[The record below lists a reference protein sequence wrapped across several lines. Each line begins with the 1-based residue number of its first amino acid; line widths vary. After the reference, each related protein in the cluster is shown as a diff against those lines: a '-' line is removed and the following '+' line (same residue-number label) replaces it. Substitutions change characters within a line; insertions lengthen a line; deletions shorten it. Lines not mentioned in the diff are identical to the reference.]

1 MIVFATVGTTSF
13 DTLVSSLCSLP
24 SLSAM
29 AAAAAKTS
37 QHRQRRT
44 PSQSKHSQSSSPLA
58 SAQLSTSTSPVAV
71 PSAQSCSTSLLSCSS
86 SLPLSS
92 GAGDSSGD
100 DNIIVEVE
108 LVIQYG
114 TGTSPLSFLPPSLKQ
129 HSLGGTDKHE
139 IEDCDEGSTLLLIPT
154 SSNNGTQQYHRLHVK
169 WYRFQPSL
177 VHDMERADI
186 ILCHAGAG
194 TLLESL
200 AISKPY
206 DINTIQLQR
215 PIINAVINTSLMN
228 NHQSELAEELHRR
241 RHIQVTWDCISEW
254 TTDVEAKRFWK
265 NLDEFCPVPFVGSD
279 RSAQRGKSC
288 FQRNVDDVMGVNI
301 ICEPEVNDLAKDKKD
316 S

>member
-13 DTLVSSLCSLP
+13 NTLVSSLCSLP

-37 QHRQRRT
+37 QHRRRT

-92 GAGDSSGD
+92 GAGDDSGD
-100 DNIIVEVE
+100 DNIVVE

-114 TGTSPLSFLPPSLKQ
+114 TGTCPLSFLPPSLKQ
-129 HSLGGTDKHE
+129 RSLGGTDKHQ
-139 IEDCDEGSTLLLIPT
+139 IDDCDEGSTLLLIPT
-154 SSNNGTQQYHRLHVK
+154 SSNNSAQQYHKLHVK

-194 TLLESL
+194 TLLEAL

-241 RHIQVTWDCISEW
+241 RHIHVTWDCISEW
-254 TTDVEAKRFWK
+254 TTDAEAKRFWE
-265 NLDEFCPVPFVGSD
+265 NLDGFCPVPFLGSD

-288 FQRNVDDVMGVNI
+288 FQKNVDDVMGVNI

>member
-29 AAAAAKTS
+29 AAAAKTS
-37 QHRQRRT
+37 QHRLRRT
-44 PSQSKHSQSSSPLA
+44 PSQSKHSQSSSPLV

-86 SLPLSS
+86 SLPSSS
-92 GAGDSSGD
+92 GAGDDSGD
-100 DNIIVEVE
+100 DNIHVE

-114 TGTSPLSFLPPSLKQ
+114 TGTCPLSFLPPSLKQ
-129 HSLGGTDKHE
+129 CSLGETDKHE
-139 IEDCDEGSTLLLIPT
+139 IDDCDEGSTLLLIPT
-154 SSNNGTQQYHRLHVK
+154 SSNNGTQQYHRLHMK

-194 TLLESL
+194 TLLEAL
-200 AISKPY
+200 AITSKSY

-215 PIINAVINTSLMN
+215 PKINAVINTSLMN
-228 NHQSELAEELHRR
+228 NHQSELAEELRRR
-241 RHIQVTWDCISEW
+241 RHVHVTWDCISEW
-254 TTDVEAKRFWK
+254 TTDVEAKCFWTK
-265 NLDEFCPVPFVGSD
+265 LDEFCPVPFVCSD

-288 FQRNVDDVMGVNI
+288 FQRNVDDVMGVNF
-301 ICEPEVNDLAKDKKD
+301 ICESEVDDLAKDKKD

>member
-29 AAAAAKTS
+29 AAAAAAKTS
-37 QHRQRRT
+37 QHRLRRT
-44 PSQSKHSQSSSPLA
+44 PSQSKHSQSSSPLV

-71 PSAQSCSTSLLSCSS
+71 PSAQSYSISLHSCSS

-92 GAGDSSGD
+92 GAGDDSGG
-100 DNIIVEVE
+100 DNIVVE

-114 TGTSPLSFLPPSLKQ
+114 TGTCPLSFLPPSLKQ
-129 HSLGGTDKHE
+129 RSLGGTDEHE
-139 IEDCDEGSTLLLIPT
+139 IDDCGEGSTLLLIPT
-154 SSNNGTQQYHRLHVK
+154 SSNGTQQYHRLHMK

-194 TLLESL
+194 TLLEAL

-241 RHIQVTWDCISEW
+241 RHIHVTWDCISEW

-265 NLDEFCPVPFVGSD
+265 NLDGFCPVPFVGSD

>member
-13 DTLVSSLCSLP
+13 DTLVNSLCSLP

-29 AAAAAKTS
+29 AAAKTS

-100 DNIIVEVE
+100 DNIVVE

-114 TGTSPLSFLPPSLKQ
+114 TGTCPLSFLPPSLKQ

-139 IEDCDEGSTLLLIPT
+139 IDDCDEGSTLLLIPT
-154 SSNNGTQQYHRLHVK
+154 SSNNSAQQYHRLHVK

-194 TLLESL
+194 TLLEAL
-200 AISKPY
+200 AISKTY

-241 RHIQVTWDCISEW
+241 RHIHVTWDCISEW

-265 NLDEFCPVPFVGSD
+265 NLDGFCPVPFVGSD